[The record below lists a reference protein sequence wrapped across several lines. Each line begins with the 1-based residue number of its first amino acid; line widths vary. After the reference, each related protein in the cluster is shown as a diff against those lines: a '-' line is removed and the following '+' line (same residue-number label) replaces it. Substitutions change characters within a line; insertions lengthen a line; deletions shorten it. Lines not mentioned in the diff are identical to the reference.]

1 MLRLQPWCHFTHTY
15 TVCKLPLIQQVSL
28 GTKNV
33 TFYFSDACQ
42 DFLSFASDFSFQHFN
57 AGKL

>member
-1 MLRLQPWCHFTHTY
+1 MFIYNHGDMSLFHFTYTY

-33 TFYFSDACQ
+33 
-42 DFLSFASDFSFQHFN
+42 
-57 AGKL
+57 